1 MTSKEIVNNLMQAQG
16 VSNAEMAAKLNLTQ
30 AALWDRLN
38 PKKTNNMTVK
48 SSTKCSKCLITKLW
62 QFPEKPVY
70 RKEVLKLNDT
80 LKLIETRTINDA
92 LVNGYYGKK
101 EAWFTRDE
109 IGSVLGY
116 ADPRQSIAN
125 IHNRHKE
132 RFSDKSVQINLICTD
147 GKSYDTTVYNFKG
160 VMEICRWSKQ
170 PKADMVMEALYDMA
184 ESVART
190 GFYSVLPDQELIDLL
205 VKRQSENPTFLR
217 EAAVD
222 LKSKKALEQL
232 AQDAQLRELWKQRA
246 ELPLGEYKS
255 KLDVICNG
263 NFTLLSKEIKKYE
276 KWYTAFKARK
286 VDYSL

>member
-1 MTSKEIVNNLMQAQG
+1 MNNTLSINFTFNKSQVRTLSEGEIVWFVAKDVATILGHANPERAIRKYVDDEDKG
-16 VSNAEMAAKLNLTQ
+16 VTELVTPGGIQSVTVISEYGVYSLILASHTEEAKKFKHWVTH
-30 AALWDRLN
+30 
-38 PKKTNNMTVK
+38 
-48 SSTKCSKCLITKLW
+48 
-62 QFPEKPVY
+62 
-70 RKEVLKLNDT
+70 EVL
-80 LKLIETRTINDA
+80 
-92 LVNGYYGKK
+92 
-101 EAWFTRDE
+101 
-109 IGSVLGY
+109 
-116 ADPRQSIAN
+116 PSI
-125 IHNRHKE
+125 R
-132 RFSDKSVQINLICTD
+132 
-147 GKSYDTTVYNFKG
+147 
-160 VMEICRWSKQ
+160 KQ
-170 PKADMVMEALYDMA
+170 
-184 ESVART
+184 

-276 KWYTAFKARK
+276 KWYTAFKVRK

>member
-1 MTSKEIVNNLMQAQG
+1 MNNTLSINFTFNESQVRTLSEGEVIWFVAKDVATILGHANPERAIRKYVDEEDRG
-16 VSNAEMAAKLNLTQ
+16 VTELVTPGGIQNVTIISEYGVYSLILSSHTEEAKKFKHWVTH
-30 AALWDRLN
+30 
-38 PKKTNNMTVK
+38 
-48 SSTKCSKCLITKLW
+48 
-62 QFPEKPVY
+62 
-70 RKEVLKLNDT
+70 EVL
-80 LKLIETRTINDA
+80 
-92 LVNGYYGKK
+92 
-101 EAWFTRDE
+101 
-109 IGSVLGY
+109 
-116 ADPRQSIAN
+116 PSI
-125 IHNRHKE
+125 R
-132 RFSDKSVQINLICTD
+132 
-147 GKSYDTTVYNFKG
+147 
-160 VMEICRWSKQ
+160 KQ
-170 PKADMVMEALYDMA
+170 
-184 ESVART
+184 

>member
-1 MTSKEIVNNLMQAQG
+1 M
-16 VSNAEMAAKLNLTQ
+16 
-30 AALWDRLN
+30 
-38 PKKTNNMTVK
+38 
-48 SSTKCSKCLITKLW
+48 
-62 QFPEKPVY
+62 
-70 RKEVLKLNDT
+70 NDT
-80 LKLIETRTINDA
+80 LKLVETRTINDT

-101 EAWFTRDE
+101 EAWFTRNE
-109 IGSVLGY
+109 IGSALEY
-116 ADPRQSIAN
+116 ADPQNAITI
-125 IHNRHKE
+125 IHRKHKE
-132 RFSDKSVQINLICTD
+132 RLDGFSRWCQFNTPSGVQE
-147 GKSYDTTVYNFKG
+147 GYVYNIRG
-160 VMEICRWSKQ
+160 VFEICRWSKQ
-170 PKADMVMEALYDMA
+170 PKANMVMDALYGMA
-184 ESVART
+184 ESVVRT

>member
-1 MTSKEIVNNLMQAQG
+1 M
-16 VSNAEMAAKLNLTQ
+16 
-30 AALWDRLN
+30 
-38 PKKTNNMTVK
+38 
-48 SSTKCSKCLITKLW
+48 
-62 QFPEKPVY
+62 
-70 RKEVLKLNDT
+70 NDT
-80 LKLIETRTINDA
+80 LKLVETRTINDNP
-92 LVNGYYGKK
+92 VNGYYGEK
-101 EAWFTRDE
+101 EAWFTRNE
-109 IGSVLGY
+109 IGSALEY
-116 ADPRQSIAN
+116 ADPQNAITI
-125 IHNRHKE
+125 IHRKHKE
-132 RFSDKSVQINLICTD
+132 RLDGFSRWCQFDTPSGVQE
-147 GKSYDTTVYNFKG
+147 GYVYNIRG
-160 VMEICRWSKQ
+160 VFEICRWSKQ
-170 PKADMVMEALYDMA
+170 PKANMVMDALYDMA

-255 KLDVICNG
+255 RLDVICNG
-263 NFTLLSKEIKKYE
+263 NFTLLNKETKKYE